1 MCCFRGRWKRKR
13 DDKDD
18 DFVDDDDKEEE
29 EEEQKEEEET
39 LPLTIFIG
47 VVVCA
52 RIIIVVEVDFLM
64 MMMMMRD
71 VLGNRTFLF
80 FSTDR
85 RKPLSLSLEFFMCFL
100 LPDCRRIFKKKT
112 KKKNLICQNAK
123 RNLEVPPHKNNLD

>member
-18 DFVDDDDKEEE
+18 KEEE
-29 EEEQKEEEET
+29 EEEEEEQREEEET

-52 RIIIVVEVDFLM
+52 RIIIVVKVDFLMMM

-85 RKPLSLSLEFFMCFL
+85 RKPLESSEFFSCVFSSQTAEEFS
-100 LPDCRRIFKKKT
+100 R
-112 KKKNLICQNAK
+112 
-123 RNLEVPPHKNNLD
+123 RNLPECKKEI

>member
-18 DFVDDDDKEEE
+18 DFVDDDDDKEEEE

-52 RIIIVVEVDFLM
+52 RIIVVVKVDFLKM
-64 MMMMMRD
+64 M
-71 VLGNRTFLF
+71 
-80 FSTDR
+80 
-85 RKPLSLSLEFFMCFL
+85 
-100 LPDCRRIFKKKT
+100 I
-112 KKKNLICQNAK
+112 
-123 RNLEVPPHKNNLD
+123 

>member
-1 MCCFRGRWKRKR
+1 VCCFRGRWKRKR

-100 LPDCRRIFKKKT
+100 LPDSRRIFKKKT

>member
-52 RIIIVVEVDFLM
+52 RIIIVVKVDFLM

-100 LPDCRRIFKKKT
+100 LPDSRRIFKKKT
-112 KKKNLICQNAK
+112 KKKK
-123 RNLEVPPHKNNLD
+123 PHLPECKKEI